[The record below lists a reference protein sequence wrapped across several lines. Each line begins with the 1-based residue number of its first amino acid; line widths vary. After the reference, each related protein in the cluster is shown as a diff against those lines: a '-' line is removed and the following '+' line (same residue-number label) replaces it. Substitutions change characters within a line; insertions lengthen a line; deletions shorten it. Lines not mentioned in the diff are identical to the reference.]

1 MTKDITLYCG
11 TGPESVY
18 NDVPAKVVIMADNG
32 VEALVYVSSEKALCM
47 VEKHGEKWF
56 FPKRGN
62 PLVVN
67 DERFMEFYMRVA
79 R

>member
-1 MTKDITLYCG
+1 MTNEIILHCD

-18 NDVPAKVVIMADNG
+18 NNVPAKVVIMADNG
-32 VEALVYVSSEKALCM
+32 VEALVYVSSEQALCM
-47 VEKHGEKWF
+47 VEKRGEQWF
-56 FPKRGN
+56 FPKYGN

-67 DERFMEFYMRVA
+67 DDRFMEFYMRVA